1 MTKKAETGKA
11 RKLKG
16 AGQKIGRGNP
26 PKHTRFQKGTSG
38 NPKGRP
44 KGSKNLSTGQNKST
58 NT

>member
-16 AGQKIGRGNP
+16 AEQKIGRGNP

-38 NPKGRP
+38 NPGSAKG
-44 KGSKNLSTGQNKST
+44 LEKSQHRSE
-58 NT
+58 

>member
-16 AGQKIGRGNP
+16 AEQKIGRGNP
-26 PKHTRFQKGTSG
+26 PKHTRFQRAQAATQ
-38 NPKGRP
+38 GRP

>member
-26 PKHTRFQKGTSG
+26 PNYTRFQKGTSG

-44 KGSKNLSTGQNKST
+44 KGLEKSQHRSE
-58 NT
+58 